1 MIRTLLGLIK
11 RPEHRATSKH
21 LAAIYPFVVQGGLG
35 GRGALIGYDHSGGAF
50 CYDPWVQYGKTITGP
65 NMIVMGI
72 VGRAK
77 SSLIKTYLY
86 RQAVFGR
93 RHLIIDPKGEYSP
106 LARSLGC
113 TPIVLKPGGDVRLN
127 PLSSHA
133 GLTSQLR
140 LLVAV
145 ASGAIG
151 RDLTPTEHTIC
162 SNTLATF
169 HADGQPEATLP
180 RVVERLLDPSEHIAE
195 AMQLSLRELLDAS
208 RDLAYGLGRLCDG
221 DLAGMFD
228 GETTDGIDLAAP
240 SLVLDLHHV
249 VDSQAIGIIMVCAAA
264 WLRAAIAAEASEVDP
279 AKRPNRILVF
289 EEAWRVLAN
298 LAAAEWLVDSFKHS
312 RSYGVQ
318 NIVVT
323 HRISDLQA
331 TGDDGSRV
339 SRLTQGLIAD
349 AETKVIYAQDKAEL
363 EQAERLLGLTDT
375 EAAELPNLP
384 RGLALWIVGERS
396 FLVRH
401 VLAQREVALV
411 DTDARMRT
419 TQAHADPDPDPE
431 LREAA

>member
-1 MIRTLLGLIK
+1 VIRTLLGFMK

-21 LAAIYPFVVQGGLG
+21 LGAIYPFVAQGGLG
-35 GRGALIGYDHSGGAF
+35 GRGVLIGYDHSGGAF

-93 RHLIIDPKGEYSP
+93 RHLIIDPKGEYAP
-106 LARSLGC
+106 LAHALGC
-113 TPIVLKPGGDVRLN
+113 TPIVLKPGGSVRLN

-133 GLTSQLR
+133 GVESQLR

-145 ASGAIG
+145 ASAAIG
-151 RDLTPTEHTIC
+151 RDLSPTEATIC

-169 HADGQPEATLP
+169 RDPDEPEATLP
-180 RVVERLLDPSEHIAE
+180 RVVERLLAPSDDIASV
-195 AMQLSLRELLDAS
+195 MKLTTGELLEAS

-249 VDSQAIGIIMVCAAA
+249 IDSQAIGIIMVCAAA
-264 WLRAAIAAEASEVDP
+264 WMRAAIAAEAQETDP
-279 AKRPNRILVF
+279 TKRPNRILVF

-331 TGDDGSRV
+331 TGDDGSRI
-339 SRLTQGLIAD
+339 SRLTQGLISD

-363 EQAERLLGLTDT
+363 ELAERLLGLTDT

-384 RGLALWIVGERS
+384 RGLALWIVGDRS

-401 VLAQREVALV
+401 VLSEQEVALV

-419 TQAHADPDPDPE
+419 THLHGDPDPE
-431 LREAA
+431 PDFEEAA

>member
-1 MIRTLLGLIK
+1 MIRTLLGLMK
-11 RPEHRATSKH
+11 RPEHRAISMH
-21 LAAIYPFVVQGGLG
+21 LGAAYPFVAQGGLG
-35 GRGALIGYDHSGGAF
+35 GRGVLVGYDHSGGAF
-50 CYDPWVQYGKTITGP
+50 CYDPWIQYGHTITGP

-113 TPIVLKPGGDVRLN
+113 TPIVLKPGGNVRLN

-133 GLTSQLR
+133 GPESQLR

-145 ASGAIG
+145 ASAAIG
-151 RDLTPTEHTIC
+151 RDLTPTESRIC
-162 SNTLATF
+162 AMTLATF
-169 HADGQPEATLP
+169 RETDEPEATLP
-180 RVVERLLDPSEHIAE
+180 RVVERLLTPREQIAAE
-195 AMQLSLRELLDAS
+195 MRLDTSELLDAS
-208 RDLAYGLGRLCDG
+208 RDLAYGLARLCDG

-228 GETTDGIDLAAP
+228 GETTANIDLAAP

-264 WLRAAIAAEASEVDP
+264 WLRAAIAAEAQTDDP
-279 AKRPNRILVF
+279 ALQPKRILVF

-312 RSYGVQ
+312 RQYGLQ

-384 RGLALWIVGERS
+384 RGLALWLVGERS

-401 VLAQREVALV
+401 VLSEHELALV
-411 DTDARMRT
+411 DTDARMRIT
-419 TQAHADPDPDPE
+419 HHDADE
-431 LREAA
+431 LPEAA

>member
-1 MIRTLLGLIK
+1 MMGLLRSLMK
-11 RPEHRATSKH
+11 RPEHRATSAN
-21 LAAIYPFVVQGGLG
+21 LGAIYPFVAQGGLG
-35 GRGALIGYDHSGGAF
+35 GRGVLIGYDHSGGAF
-50 CYDPWVQYGKTITGP
+50 CYDPWIQYGKTITGP

-106 LARSLGC
+106 LARELGC

-133 GLTSQLR
+133 GEQSQLR

-145 ASGAIG
+145 ASAAIG
-151 RDLTPTEHTIC
+151 RDLTPTEAMVC
-162 SNTLATF
+162 AETLATF
-169 HADGQPEATLP
+169 HEPGEAEATLP
-180 RVVERLLDPSEHIAE
+180 RVVERLLDPREQIAE
-195 AMQLSLRELLDAS
+195 RMRLTTMELLDHS
-208 RDLAYGLGRLCDG
+208 KDLAYGLARLCRG

-228 GETTDGIDLAAP
+228 GETTAGIDLDAP

-249 VDSQAIGIIMVCAAA
+249 VDSAAIGIIIVCAAA
-264 WLRAAIAAEASEVDP
+264 WLRSAIAAETAEVDP
-279 AKRPNRILVF
+279 AKRPQRIVVF

-318 NIVVT
+318 NVVVT

-339 SRLTQGLIAD
+339 SRLTQGLISD

-363 EQAERLLGLTDT
+363 DTAERLLGLTDT
-375 EAAELPNLP
+375 EAAELPTLP
-384 RGLALWIVGERS
+384 RGLALWLVGERS

-401 VLAQREVALV
+401 VLSEHEVGLV

-419 TQAHADPDPDPE
+419 VQTFDDLEPSELEQAA
-431 LREAA
+431 

>member
-1 MIRTLLGLIK
+1 MIHSLLGLTK

-21 LAAIYPFVVQGGLG
+21 LGAIYPFVAQGGLG

-50 CYDPWVQYGKTITGP
+50 CYDPWVQYQQTITGP

-77 SSLIKTYLY
+77 SSLVKTYLY

-93 RHLIIDPKGEYSP
+93 RHVIIDPKGEYAP

-113 TPIVLKPGGDVRLN
+113 TPIILKPGSGVRLN
-127 PLSSHA
+127 PLSAHA
-133 GLTSQLR
+133 GHHGQLR

-145 ASGAIG
+145 ASAAIG
-151 RDLTPTEHTIC
+151 RELSPTEAMIC
-162 SNTLATF
+162 AETLTTF
-169 HADGQPEATLP
+169 HADGEPEATLP
-180 RVVERLLDPSEHIAE
+180 LVVERLLDPRSDVAAE
-195 AMQLSLRELLDAS
+195 MRLTTDELGAQS
-208 RDLAYGLGRLCDG
+208 KDLAYGLARLTRG

-228 GETTDGIDLAAP
+228 GPTSEGIDLDAP

-249 VDSQAIGIIMVCAAA
+249 VDSQAIGIIMICAAA
-264 WLRAAIAAEASEVDP
+264 WLRSAIAAESDTDDP
-279 AKRPNRILVF
+279 TRRPNRILVF

-312 RSYGVQ
+312 RQYGVQ
-318 NIVVT
+318 NVVVT

-339 SRLTQGLIAD
+339 SRLTQGLLSD
-349 AETKVIYAQDKAEL
+349 AETKVIYAQDSAEL
-363 EQAERLLGLTDT
+363 ETAERLLGLTDT
-375 EAAELPNLP
+375 QAGELPNLP
-384 RGLALWIVGERS
+384 RGLALWLVGESS

-401 VLAQREVALV
+401 VLSEHELAIV
-411 DTDARMRT
+411 DTDARMRSRHTDPT
-419 TQAHADPDPDPE
+419 TDH
-431 LREAA
+431 EAAEAA

>member
-1 MIRTLLGLIK
+1 MIRTLLGLMK
-11 RPEHRATSKH
+11 RPEHRATSAH
-21 LAAIYPFVVQGGLG
+21 LGAIYPFVAQGGLG
-35 GRGALIGYDHSGGAF
+35 GQGVLIGYDHSGGAF
-50 CYDPWVQYGKTITGP
+50 CYDPWIQYGKTITGP

-106 LARSLGC
+106 LAYALGC

-127 PLSSHA
+127 PLSAHA
-133 GLTSQLR
+133 GIESQLR

-145 ASGAIG
+145 ASAAIG
-151 RDLTPTEHTIC
+151 RDLTPTEATIC
-162 SNTLATF
+162 SKTLATF
-169 HADGQPEATLP
+169 RDTDQPEATLP
-180 RVVERLLDPSEHIAE
+180 RVVERLLAPRESIANE
-195 AMQLSLRELLDAS
+195 MRLEVCDLLEAS
-208 RDLAYGLGRLCDG
+208 RDLAYGLDRLCTG

-228 GETTDGIDLAAP
+228 GETTSGIDLAAP

-264 WLRAAIAAEASEVDP
+264 WMRAAIVAEASEVDA
-279 AKRPNRILVF
+279 AKRPQRILVF

-312 RSYGVQ
+312 RQYGLQ

-339 SRLTQGLIAD
+339 SRLTQGLISD

-401 VLAQREVALV
+401 VLAEHELALV
-411 DTDARMRT
+411 DTDARMRVSF
-419 TQAHADPDPDPE
+419 DDELGPDLDR
-431 LREAA
+431 REAA